1 MDVYLMNQGD
11 HMTMVCNTPK
21 AKEVLNEQPQS
32 VKSKLYAGGSK
43 MNFQFDYK
51 AKIKGFLK
59 NKELS
64 FQEL

>member
-11 HMTMVCNTPK
+11 HMTMVCNTSK
-21 AKEVLNEQPQS
+21 AKEVLNDQPHS
-32 VKSKLYAGGSK
+32 VKSRLYAGGTK
-43 MNFQFDYK
+43 MNFQADYK
-51 AKIKGFLK
+51 PKIKGFLK